1 MALVLGVV
9 GAVIV
14 ISLSDWVLFGML
26 FHDRYDQTP
35 GLWRAIPEGKK
46 IAGSMVF
53 AVVGTVAYFAA
64 ARWLNVSGLSA
75 SLALGTFMWLAASLP
90 QTVTNT
96 LYLRYSPLLVVSHSI
111 GWLVRLLIAAAAYAL
126 VPR

>member
-1 MALVLGVV
+1 MALILGVV

-14 ISLSDWVLFGML
+14 ISLSDWVLFGVL

-35 GLWRAIPEGKK
+35 ELWRAIPEGKK

-53 AVVGTVAYFAA
+53 AVMGTVAYFAA

-75 SLALGTFMWLAASLP
+75 SLTFAAFMWLAASLP

-96 LYLRYSPLLVVSHSI
+96 LYLRYSPVLVVSHSI
-111 GWLVRLLIAAAAYAL
+111 GWLARLLIAATAYAL
-126 VPR
+126 VAR